1 MTPTAVDQHDL
12 QGNILAGYPF
22 GRGVFVFVRFPGPA
36 EGRRWL
42 GGMVERITTAVPWG
56 TPPAST
62 LNVALSFDGL
72 RALRIPEAVLETF
85 PREFKLGMAERAERL
100 WDVGPNAPGRWEPG
114 LRPGEPHALVTCYAA
129 DDETLT
135 AQREALRAEA
145 EAAGLRVVHE
155 LATGVLEQHGRKSVV
170 FEHFGF
176 ADGLAQP
183 EFEASPQHDPGA
195 KVGPYP
201 RAGRGT
207 PTRRGWKGLAPG
219 EFVLGYPD
227 EAGQVIE
234 KPEKLFRSGSYMV
247 VRKLQQNVA
256 LFHRYFLE
264 AAGGDPERARWL
276 EAKVVGR
283 WHDGTPLVTSPDGPA
298 AERDPNEPPEN
309 DFKYE
314 DDPDGRRCP
323 IGSHIRRSNPRD
335 GLGFGGR
342 LTSRHRIIRRGMPY
356 GPAAE
361 DPLVDDGRDRGLM
374 FVCYQASIARQFELI
389 QGRWIMD
396 GDAFGLGADQDFL
409 LGIDDPRGKLTIEG
423 SPPEFVGPQ
432 RTFVINRG
440 GGYFF
445 VPGIAALKLVAL
457 QD

>member
-1 MTPTAVDQHDL
+1 MTAPHVDQHDL

-22 GRGVFVFVRFPGPA
+22 GTAVFMFVRFPGPA

-42 GGMVERITTAVPWG
+42 GLLVDRLTTAVPWG
-56 TPPAST
+56 TPPAHT

-72 RALRIPEAVLETF
+72 RALRIEEKWLKTF
-85 PREFKLGMAERAERL
+85 PKEFKVGMAERAGRL
-100 WDVGPNAPGRWEPG
+100 GDTGPNAPVRWEPG
-114 LRPGEPHALVTCYAA
+114 LRPGEPHAVVTCYAA

-145 EAAGLRVVHE
+145 TELGLDVVHE
-155 LATGVLEQHGRKSVV
+155 LKTDALERRGGKPMAV
-170 FEHFGF
+170 EHFGF

-183 EFEASPQHDPGA
+183 EIDARALHAPQL
-195 KVGPYP
+195 KVGPHP
-201 RAGRGT
+201 RDGRGT

-227 EAGQVIE
+227 EAGLVVE
-234 KPEKLFRSGSYMV
+234 KPEKLWKSGSYMV
-247 VRKLQQNVA
+247 VRKLQQNVP
-256 LFHRYFLE
+256 LFHSFFLD
-264 AAGGDPERARWL
+264 AAGGDPKTARLL
-276 EAKVVGR
+276 EAKAVGR
-283 WHDGTPLVTSPDGPA
+283 WHDGTPLVTNPDAPNQ
-298 AERDPNEPPEN
+298 DPEKLPDN

-314 DDPDGRRCP
+314 DDPDGFGCP
-323 IGSHIRRSNPRD
+323 VGSHVRRSNPRD
-335 GLGFGGR
+335 ALGFGGR

-356 GPAAE
+356 GPPIE
-361 DPLVDDGRDRGLM
+361 DPYTDDGHDRGLM
-374 FVCYQASIARQFELI
+374 FVCFQASIARQFELI

-409 LGIDDPRGKLTIEG
+409 LGLDDPRGKLMIEG
-423 SPPEFVGPQ
+423 RPPQFLGPQ

-445 VPGIAALKLVAL
+445 VPGIAALRFIAL
-457 QD
+457 